1 MKLTPRSQ
9 PIAQKNAQADEL
21 FDSIGTNLI
30 YLVRK
35 TYYRY
40 KEKSIPVSE
49 IEQLEDMVKLK
60 NAKTSTKER
69 LTKTIRK

>member
-1 MKLTPRSQ
+1 MRHEHDSLKLSPRIQ

-21 FDSIGTNLI
+21 FDSIGTYFLDS
-30 YLVRK
+30 VRK

-49 IEQLEDMVKLK
+49 IEQL
-60 NAKTSTKER
+60 
-69 LTKTIRK
+69 